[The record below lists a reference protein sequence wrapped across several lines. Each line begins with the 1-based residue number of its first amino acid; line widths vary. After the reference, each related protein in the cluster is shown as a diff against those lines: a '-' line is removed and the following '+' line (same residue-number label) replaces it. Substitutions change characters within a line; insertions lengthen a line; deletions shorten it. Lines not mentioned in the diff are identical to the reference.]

1 MRGGILNPGDSPG
14 RLTIQGN
21 YTQLSGGTFFA
32 ELAGLAPGTQYDQL
46 IVTGRAALDG
56 TLDVVLHNGLAV
68 DLGDSFVLMTFGR
81 ETGQFSTRDLARLP
95 FGEMW
100 QLSNNSN
107 DLTLTAVPSPE
118 PSSTLLLGTDVLAGI
133 AVLRRKLML

>member
-1 MRGGILNPGDSPG
+1 
-14 RLTIQGN
+14 
-21 YTQLSGGTFFA
+21 
-32 ELAGLAPGTQYDQL
+32 
-46 IVTGRAALDG
+46 VTGRAALDG
-56 TLDVVLHNGLAV
+56 TLDVVLQNGFAV

-100 QLSNNSN
+100 QLSYNSN

-118 PSSTLLLGTDVLAGI
+118 PSSTLLLGTGVLAGI
-133 AVLRRKLML
+133 AVLHRKLML